1 MVSTFKK
8 EISGNTDQRRAK
20 QTCKWLQGGELHSLE
35 RLMHLNL
42 HSPKEKKGWQEIK
55 LIEIHKIFKYY
66 EDAKIQNIFSV
77 VKLDKMRIVEENANH
92 HQARRT

>member
-1 MVSTFKK
+1 MTAGTWITQPGK
-8 EISGNTDQRRAK
+8 TDALK
-20 QTCKWLQGGELHSLE
+20 FALTE
-35 RLMHLNL
+35 R
-42 HSPKEKKGWQEIK
+42 KKGWQEIK

-92 HQARRT
+92 HQARRA